1 MVKDEGGFVHLTQDQ
16 QHLIINELF
25 VFLKV
30 AVHVLLQLCTDLNK
44 NNNKKTQKKTTQHDL
59 CVKGNKHTFKWS
71 LLTS

>member
-44 NNNKKTQKKTTQHDL
+44 NNNKNPPKKNNTAWLMCEGQ
-59 CVKGNKHTFKWS
+59 
-71 LLTS
+71 

>member
-44 NNNKKTQKKTTQHDL
+44 KNNKKQQKKNNNTAWLMCEGQ
-59 CVKGNKHTFKWS
+59 
-71 LLTS
+71 

>member
-44 NNNKKTQKKTTQHDL
+44 KNNKKNQKKKQHSMTYVWRAINTHLSDL
-59 CVKGNKHTFKWS
+59 F
-71 LLTS
+71 

>member
-44 NNNKKTQKKTTQHDL
+44 KNNKKPQKKTNTAWLMCEGQ
-59 CVKGNKHTFKWS
+59 
-71 LLTS
+71 

>member
-44 NNNKKTQKKTTQHDL
+44 KNNNKNQKKNNTAWLMCEGQ
-59 CVKGNKHTFKWS
+59 
-71 LLTS
+71 

>member
-44 NNNKKTQKKTTQHDL
+44 KNNNKNQKKTTQHDL

>member
-44 NNNKKTQKKTTQHDL
+44 KNNKKTQKKKQHSMTYVWRAINTHLSDL
-59 CVKGNKHTFKWS
+59 F
-71 LLTS
+71 

>member
-44 NNNKKTQKKTTQHDL
+44 
-59 CVKGNKHTFKWS
+59 KHTAWLNKLVHWF
-71 LLTS
+71 LFHQVTY

>member
-44 NNNKKTQKKTTQHDL
+44 KNNKKTQKKNNTAWLMCEGQ
-59 CVKGNKHTFKWS
+59 
-71 LLTS
+71 

>member
-44 NNNKKTQKKTTQHDL
+44 KKTTKKPKKNNNTAWLMCEGQ
-59 CVKGNKHTFKWS
+59 
-71 LLTS
+71 

>member
-44 NNNKKTQKKTTQHDL
+44 KNNKKTQKKHNTAWLMCEGQ
-59 CVKGNKHTFKWS
+59 
-71 LLTS
+71 

>member
-44 NNNKKTQKKTTQHDL
+44 NNNKKTQKKNNTAWLMCEGQ
-59 CVKGNKHTFKWS
+59 
-71 LLTS
+71 

>member
-44 NNNKKTQKKTTQHDL
+44 KQQQKKPKKNNTAWLMCEGQ
-59 CVKGNKHTFKWS
+59 
-71 LLTS
+71 

>member
-44 NNNKKTQKKTTQHDL
+44 KKQQKKPKKNNTAWLMCEGQ
-59 CVKGNKHTFKWS
+59 
-71 LLTS
+71 

>member
-44 NNNKKTQKKTTQHDL
+44 KNNKKTPKKNNTAWLMCEGQ
-59 CVKGNKHTFKWS
+59 
-71 LLTS
+71 

>member
-44 NNNKKTQKKTTQHDL
+44 KKQQKTPQKNNTAWLMCEGQ
-59 CVKGNKHTFKWS
+59 
-71 LLTS
+71 

>member
-44 NNNKKTQKKTTQHDL
+44 NNNKKNQKKNNTAWLMCEGQ
-59 CVKGNKHTFKWS
+59 
-71 LLTS
+71 

>member
-44 NNNKKTQKKTTQHDL
+44 NNNKKNPKKNNTAWLMCEGQ
-59 CVKGNKHTFKWS
+59 
-71 LLTS
+71 